1 MKIIFFSGGLTK
13 RLECTTSELRIGQK
27 KMAWIVGEKNDLRI
41 ITNKTLYCF
50 ELDI

>member
-27 KMAWIVGEKNDLRI
+27 KMAWIVGKKRFEDYYKQNDVL
-41 ITNKTLYCF
+41 F
-50 ELDI
+50 